1 MKRSQ
6 AKSRPRPKNPTALG
20 PTTTSADRAGAH
32 IEEHRLENG
41 LRVLVIERHGDPV
54 VAVMLWYKVGS
65 RNEREHEAGVSHF
78 LEHMMF
84 KGSARF
90 AKGEVDR
97 CTTELGG
104 SNNAFTGY
112 DHTAYWFELAS
123 DRWEKALEIEADRM
137 QHLLLE
143 PKEFD
148 AERAVVLEEL
158 SMGDDD
164 PWRAL
169 TEAVQAAVFE
179 RHPYRR
185 PIIGYTDSLG
195 RLSVEEMRD
204 YHRRFYHPANATLVL
219 AGDVTPAN
227 ALALAKK
234 HFAHIAKGMPYE
246 QADSFRPKVV
256 AVGGERRLRLSWDDQ
271 GKRLCLAWPGTSLG
285 TKDDDVLEVI
295 ASLLSGGRLSRLY
308 KRLVMDEGQATSIS
322 AASDTRVDGG
332 LFWVF
337 AECAASTAP
346 ELLESAVDEEI
357 ERLAREKVSPK
368 ELARVV
374 AMIEAREA
382 FDEETASDLAEM
394 VGGYAIDS
402 HWTLA
407 FESIERVKRV
417 TPADIQECARRML
430 GKESRVVGWCL
441 PKRAKAEKPD
451 AKPARKRAPK
461 KSKLPKPR
469 GLALQRKKRKARR

>member
-1 MKRSQ
+1 M
-6 AKSRPRPKNPTALG
+6 
-20 PTTTSADRAGAH
+20 
-32 IEEHRLENG
+32 
-41 LRVLVIERHGDPV
+41 RVLVIERHGDPV
-54 VAVMLWYKVGS
+54 VAVMLWYRVGS

-123 DRWEKALEIEADRM
+123 DRWEKAVEIEADRM
-137 QHLLLE
+137 QNLLLD

-148 AERAVVLEEL
+148 SERAVVLEEL

-185 PIIGYTDSLG
+185 PIIGYTDALK
-195 RLSVEEMRD
+195 RLSVAEMRD
-204 YHRRFYHPANATLVL
+204 YHKRFYHPANATLVI
-219 AGDVTPAN
+219 AGDVTSAR
-227 ALALAKK
+227 ALAVAAQ
-234 HFAHIAKGMPYE
+234 HFGHIAEGAPYAE
-246 QADSFRPKVV
+246 VDCFRPKIV
-256 AVGGERRLRLSWDDQ
+256 ASPGERRLALSWDDQ
-271 GKRLCLAWPGTSLG
+271 GKRLCAVWPGTAVG
-285 TKDDDVLEVI
+285 TKDDDVFDVI

-308 KRLVMDEGQATSIS
+308 KRLVVEEGLATSINV
-322 AASDTRVDGG
+322 ANDARVEGG
-332 LFWVF
+332 LFWIF
-337 AECAASTAP
+337 AECAASAKP
-346 ELLESAVDEEI
+346 HLLEAAIDEELQRLSD
-357 ERLAREKVSPK
+357 ERVPAK
-368 ELARVV
+368 ELARVI
-374 AMIEAREA
+374 AMLEASEA
-382 FDEETASDLAEM
+382 YDEETASDLAEM
-394 VGGYAIDS
+394 VGEYAVDA

-417 TPADIQECARRML
+417 TPADIQECARRLL

-441 PKRAKAEKPD
+441 PKSSAQVAEVQARRKKSRAKS
-451 AKPARKRAPK
+451 
-461 KSKLPKPR
+461 SK
-469 GLALQRKKRKARR
+469 GQT

>member
-1 MKRSQ
+1 MGSKQQTRLSE
-6 AKSRPRPKNPTALG
+6 A
-20 PTTTSADRAGAH
+20 TTVAERAGAH

-41 LRVLVIERHGDPV
+41 LRVIVVERHGDPV
-54 VAVMLWYKVGS
+54 VAVMLWYRVGS

-104 SNNAFTGY
+104 SNNAFTGF

-137 QHLLLE
+137 RGLLLE

-169 TEAVQAAVFE
+169 TEAVQSAAFE

-185 PIIGYTDSLG
+185 PIIGYTDSLK

-204 YHRRFYHPANATLVL
+204 YHRRFYHPGNATLVIS
-219 AGDVTPAN
+219 GDVSCER
-227 ALALAKK
+227 ALAAAREQLGGIAAGVEYAK
-234 HFAHIAKGMPYE
+234 
-246 QADSFRPKVV
+246 ADCFRPQLEKP
-256 AVGGERRLRLSWDDQ
+256 AGERRLSLTWDDQ
-271 GKRLCLAWPGTSLG
+271 GKRLCMVWPGSAVG
-285 TKDDDVLEVI
+285 SKDDDVLDVI
-295 ASLLSGGRLSRLY
+295 AALLASGRLSRLY
-308 KRLVMDEGQATSIS
+308 GELVVERGLATTVSTS
-322 AASDTRVDGG
+322 NDARVDGG
-332 LFWVF
+332 LFWIF
-337 AECAASTAP
+337 AECAAAAQP
-346 ELLESAVDEEI
+346 AVLEAAIDAQL
-357 ERLAREKVSPK
+357 ERLANERVSSK
-368 ELARVV
+368 ELKRVI
-374 AMIEAREA
+374 AMLEASEA
-382 FDEETASDLAEM
+382 YDEETVSDLAEM
-394 VGGYAIDS
+394 VGEYAVDA

-407 FESIERVKRV
+407 FEAIERVKRV
-417 TPADIQECARRML
+417 TPAQIQECARRLL
-430 GKESRVVGWCL
+430 GRESRVVGWCT
-441 PKRAKAEKPD
+441 PKAAANGKQPRKPRS
-451 AKPARKRAPK
+451 AARKPVRKGVRRA
-461 KSKLPKPR
+461 
-469 GLALQRKKRKARR
+469 

>member
-1 MKRSQ
+1 MSEPRIGSDPKQRM
-6 AKSRPRPKNPTALG
+6 RPKPKGPLG
-20 PTTTSADRAGAH
+20 PTTTVAERAGAR

-41 LRVLVIERHGDPV
+41 MRVLAIERHGDPA
-54 VAVMLWYKVGS
+54 VAVMLWYRVGS

-123 DRWEKALEIEADRM
+123 DRWEKAVEIESDRM
-137 QHLLLE
+137 QNLLLD

-169 TEAVQAAVFE
+169 TEAVQAACFE

-185 PIIGYTDSLG
+185 PIIGYTDSLR

-204 YHRRFYHPANATLVL
+204 YHRRFYHPGNATLVI
-219 AGDVTPAN
+219 AGDVTSKR
-227 ALALAKK
+227 ALDVAKR
-234 HFAHIAKGMPYE
+234 HFGHIAAGAAYTE
-246 QADSFRPKVV
+246 VDCFRPKIVP
-256 AVGGERRLRLSWDDQ
+256 AAGERRVALSWDDQ
-271 GKRLCLAWPGTSLG
+271 GKRLGIVWPGTAVG
-285 TKDDDVLEVI
+285 TKDDDVLDVI
-295 ASLLSGGRLSRLY
+295 ASLLTGGRLSRLH
-308 KRLVMDEGQATSIS
+308 KRLVVEEGVATSIS
-322 AASDTRVDGG
+322 AANDARVEGG
-332 LFWVF
+332 LFWIF
-337 AECAASTAP
+337 AECAAAAKP
-346 ELLESAVDEEI
+346 EQLESAIDEELR
-357 ERLAREKVSPK
+357 RLADVRVPAK
-368 ELARVV
+368 EIARVI
-374 AMIEAREA
+374 AMLEASEA
-382 FDEETASDLAEM
+382 YDEETASDLAEM
-394 VGGYAIDS
+394 VGEYAVDA

-417 TPADIQECARRML
+417 TPADVQECAKRLL
-430 GKESRVVGWCL
+430 GHESRVVGWCL
-441 PKRAKAEKPD
+441 PKLSGEGLKGKGRRRKTRTRAKAS
-451 AKPARKRAPK
+451 ARKSHA
-461 KSKLPKPR
+461 
-469 GLALQRKKRKARR
+469 